1 MQSDVLATERRKMS
15 PNNCTLRLAP
25 STTTNSDG
33 WLAYLTP
40 ELVELVQA
48 QKERIRC
55 TEMLAGRAL
64 PHLFQNLE
72 DRHRGQRITDFSKA
86 WALACLEET
95 LDLEVQTGARRAR
108 RKA

>member
-1 MQSDVLATERRKMS
+1 MQSDVLATERRKVNL
-15 PNNCTLRLAP
+15 NNCTLRLAP

-40 ELVELVQA
+40 ELVQA
-48 QKERIRC
+48 QEERIRC

-72 DRHRGQRITDFSKA
+72 DRQRGQRTTDFSKA

-95 LDLEVQTGARRAR
+95 LDLEAQTGTRRAQ